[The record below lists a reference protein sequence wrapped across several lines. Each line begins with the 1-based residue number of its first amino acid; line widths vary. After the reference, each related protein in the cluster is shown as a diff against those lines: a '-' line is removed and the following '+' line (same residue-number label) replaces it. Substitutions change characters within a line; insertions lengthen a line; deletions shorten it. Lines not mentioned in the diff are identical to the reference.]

1 MKYIPEAIIKEAL
14 SFEAYQQL
22 FAVDAPE
29 TSGVYTEKQKAYFP
43 LNAKRMARLLKKDR
57 LLAEAPERI
66 QQIKRPLHLLVITEP
81 WCGDAAQVIPP
92 IVQMVEQNEYLSLSF
107 IMRDQQLELMDA
119 FLTNGSRAIP
129 KIIFLDPEENY
140 QVLGVW
146 GPRPTDAQDMMDAG
160 LEKWRQMP
168 EGEAKQ
174 QFHAD
179 LYTQLQ
185 KWYTKDK
192 TMATQAAFLDAL
204 ESSLSNQEASV

>member
-1 MKYIPEAIIKEAL
+1 MKNIPEAIIKQSL

-22 FAVDAPE
+22 FTGDAPAA
-29 TSGVYTEKQKAYFP
+29 SGAYTEKQKAYFP
-43 LNAKRMARLLKKDR
+43 INAKRMARLLKKDR

-66 QQIKRPLHLLVITEP
+66 QQIDRPLHLLVITEP

-92 IVQMVEQNEYLSLSF
+92 IVQMAEQNEYLTLSF
-107 IMRDQQLELMDA
+107 VMRDQQLALMDA

-129 KIIFLDPEENY
+129 KIIFLDPAEDY
-140 QVLGVW
+140 QVLGAW

-160 LEKWRQMP
+160 LEKWRQLP

-179 LYTQLQ
+179 LYAQLQ

-192 TMATQAAFLDAL
+192 TMATQEAFLAAL
-204 ESSLSNQEASV
+204 EASLSNQEAEV

>member
-1 MKYIPEAIIKEAL
+1 MKNIPEAIIKQSL

-22 FAVDAPE
+22 FTGDAPAA
-29 TSGVYTEKQKAYFP
+29 SGAYTEKQKAYFP
-43 LNAKRMARLLKKDR
+43 INAKRMARLLKKDR

-66 QQIKRPLHLLVITEP
+66 QQIDRPLHLLVITEP

-92 IVQMVEQNEYLSLSF
+92 IVQMAEQNEYLTLSF
-107 IMRDQQLELMDA
+107 VMRDQQLALMDA

-129 KIIFLDPEENY
+129 KIIFLDPAEDY
-140 QVLGVW
+140 QVLGAW
-146 GPRPTDAQDMMDAG
+146 GPRPTDAQDIMDAG
-160 LEKWRQMP
+160 LEKWRQLP

-179 LYTQLQ
+179 LYAQLQ

-192 TMATQAAFLDAL
+192 TMATQEAFLAAL
-204 ESSLSNQEASV
+204 EASLSNQEAEV

>member
-1 MKYIPEAIIKEAL
+1 MKNIPEAIVKDSL

-22 FAVDAPE
+22 FALDSPE
-29 TSGVYTEKQKAYFP
+29 VSGVYTEKQKAYFP
-43 LNAKRMARLLKKDR
+43 LNTKRMARLLKKDR

-92 IVQMVEQNEYLSLSF
+92 IVQMVEQNAYLTLSF
-107 IMRDQQLELMDA
+107 VLRDQQPELMDA

-129 KIIFLDPEENY
+129 KVVFLDPEEDY
-140 QVLGVW
+140 LVLGAW
-146 GPRPTDAQDMMDAG
+146 GPRPTDAQGMMDVG

-179 LYTQLQ
+179 LYAQLQ

-192 TMATQAAFLDAL
+192 TMATQEAFLGAL
-204 ESSLSNQEASV
+204 ESSLSKQRAPV

>member
-1 MKYIPEAIIKEAL
+1 MKNIPEAIIKQSL

-22 FAVDAPE
+22 FTGDAPAA
-29 TSGVYTEKQKAYFP
+29 SGAYTEKQKAYFP
-43 LNAKRMARLLKKDR
+43 INAKRMARLLKKDR

-66 QQIKRPLHLLVITEP
+66 QQIDRPLHLLVITEP

-92 IVQMVEQNEYLSLSF
+92 IVQMAEQNEYLTLSF
-107 IMRDQQLELMDA
+107 VMRDQQLALMDA

-129 KIIFLDPEENY
+129 KIIFLDPVEDY
-140 QVLGVW
+140 QVLGAW

-160 LEKWRQMP
+160 LEKWRQLP

-179 LYTQLQ
+179 LYAQLQ

-192 TMATQAAFLDAL
+192 TMATQEAFLAAL
-204 ESSLSNQEASV
+204 EASLSNQEAEV